1 MQACDVSA
9 EPTREI
15 SAAFFSVMKQT
26 QIQSSTN
33 SSISALIR
41 TWTKPSAFRIL
52 SIKLRSSNIFPI
64 INGNKKKTNKQSKNN
79 LSCSTRNG
87 YFFFFFCFCFCMS
100 CFCFCMSCIMHSFFL
115 MRVCSVQMHFK
126 GLAAK
131 RWQKTTQF
139 KGYILILT
147 LCREVRRRRPFC
159 VRLCDTFLWK
169 KNRDLT
175 RYATQDLAKNA
186 CLMREHQFE
195 WPSNDLDSYST
206 GTQ

>member
-87 YFFFFFCFCFCMS
+87 YFFFFFLFLFLHEL
-100 CFCFCMSCIMHSFFL
+100 FLFLHELHHAFFFFNAGL
-115 MRVCSVQMHFK
+115 FSSDAFQRACSEKM
-126 GLAAK
+126 
-131 RWQKTTQF
+131 
-139 KGYILILT
+139 
-147 LCREVRRRRPFC
+147 
-159 VRLCDTFLWK
+159 
-169 KNRDLT
+169 
-175 RYATQDLAKNA
+175 AKNDA
-186 CLMREHQFE
+186 VQRIHFD
-195 WPSNDLDSYST
+195 PDFV
-206 GTQ
+206 